1 MQVTIAQLVACRTVT
16 PEVPGSNPGSG
27 CGSSVKNCSISF
39 CNWRQSWTVGV
50 APHVMQCKWQ
60 FQLLQDKS
68 LSCFQKMWSRKF
80 PSLGKEFPN
89 PLCSNRLP
97 ASSWKTT
104 VKESKSKQNWKEFP
118 ACLRPLKSR
127 EKLTCAP
134 KMVIDLC
141 PRCSHKIFSVLH
153 SPNTFF

>member
-1 MQVTIAQLVACRTVT
+1 MMAQLVEHQ
-16 PEVPGSNPGSG
+16 PGNQEVPGSNPGQ
-27 CGSSVKNCSISF
+27 GSYLKKLPISF

-60 FQLLQDKS
+60 FQLLQDMS
-68 LSCFQKMWSRKF
+68 LSCFQKMWSGKF

-97 ASSWKTT
+97 ASSWKTA

-118 ACLRPLKSR
+118 ACLRRLKSR
-127 EKLTCAP
+127 ENHF
-134 KMVIDLC
+134 VWEDG
-141 PRCSHKIFSVLH
+141 SVLSYSYWDTKH
-153 SPNTFF
+153 SQDEGSWHAK